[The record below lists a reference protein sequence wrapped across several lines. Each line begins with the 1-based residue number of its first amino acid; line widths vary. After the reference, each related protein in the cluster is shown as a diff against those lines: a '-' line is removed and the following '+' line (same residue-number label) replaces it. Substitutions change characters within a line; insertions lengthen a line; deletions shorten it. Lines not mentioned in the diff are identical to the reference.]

1 MKRNYLSRLSRAAR
15 WYLPPA
21 EAAEVLEDYREIVEG
36 RSGEELRRDL
46 GTPRAAMRQLAQ
58 PKAYRRWLAVFGI
71 LSVCVALPAITPL
84 WQELSFNAFKLYRLY
99 WFWDIGRN
107 VIPFTWVFFAVGMT
121 LSLVWLRHNGGKGP
135 GRAVPKRIWPLLALL
150 LMGMSLQW
158 FIAWLI
164 LGERWEL
171 LNSLFST
178 AGSVS
183 VMRLFMGVDA
193 VAMGLIGLRGLLLSR
208 LGDRRWSAVYVL
220 GLAGVILSL
229 SVWALLTSLYIGLS
243 AVGWQTPVWI
253 RYLFITFMG
262 LLGTGVS
269 LC

>member
-1 MKRNYLSRLSRAAR
+1 MRRDYLSRLSRAAR

-21 EAAEVLEDYREIVEG
+21 EAAEVLEDYREIVAG
-36 RSGEELRRDL
+36 RSEEELRRDL

-71 LSVCVALPAITPL
+71 LSVCVVLPAITPL
-84 WQELSFNAFKLYRLY
+84 WQELSFHAFKLYRLY

-107 VIPFTWVFFAVGMT
+107 VIPFTWVFFAAGMT

-164 LGERWEL
+164 LGERWE
-171 LNSLFST
+171 
-178 AGSVS
+178 
-183 VMRLFMGVDA
+183 
-193 VAMGLIGLRGLLLSR
+193 
-208 LGDRRWSAVYVL
+208 
-220 GLAGVILSL
+220 
-229 SVWALLTSLYIGLS
+229 WA
-243 AVGWQTPVWI
+243 
-253 RYLFITFMG
+253 
-262 LLGTGVS
+262 
-269 LC
+269 

>member
-1 MKRNYLSRLSRAAR
+1 M
-15 WYLPPA
+15 
-21 EAAEVLEDYREIVEG
+21 
-36 RSGEELRRDL
+36 
-46 GTPRAAMRQLAQ
+46 
-58 PKAYRRWLAVFGI
+58 
-71 LSVCVALPAITPL
+71 
-84 WQELSFNAFKLYRLY
+84 
-99 WFWDIGRN
+99 
-107 VIPFTWVFFAVGMT
+107 
-121 LSLVWLRHNGGKGP
+121 SLVWLRHNGGKGP
-135 GRAVPKRIWPLLALL
+135 ERAVPKRIWPLLALL
-150 LMGMSLQW
+150 LMGISLQW

-183 VMRLFMGVDA
+183 AMRLFMGVDA
-193 VAMGLIGLRGLLLSR
+193 AAMGLIGLRGLLLSR

-229 SVWALLTSLYIGLS
+229 SVWALLTSLYIDLS
-243 AVGWQTPVWI
+243 AVGWQTLVWI